1 MTQSQADEAKALE
14 LSDSRL
20 FNELARWPR
29 EWRTRLDTLRRRCER
44 ELQPA
49 LTQPLDVPPATL
61 LQLGSPVRGL
71 YPTSEPCP
79 DERDAA
85 TAVRAA
91 AAEAVGDRKKS

>member
-1 MTQSQADEAKALE
+1 MTAAAQDEAKAVE
-14 LSDSRL
+14 MSDARC

-29 EWRTRLDTLRRRCER
+29 EWRARLDTLRRRCER

-49 LTQPLDVPPATL
+49 LPQPLDVPLTTL
-61 LQLGSPVRGL
+61 LQIGSPVRGL
-71 YPTSEPCP
+71 CPPSDPCP

-91 AAEAVGDRKKS
+91 AAEAVGDRRKA